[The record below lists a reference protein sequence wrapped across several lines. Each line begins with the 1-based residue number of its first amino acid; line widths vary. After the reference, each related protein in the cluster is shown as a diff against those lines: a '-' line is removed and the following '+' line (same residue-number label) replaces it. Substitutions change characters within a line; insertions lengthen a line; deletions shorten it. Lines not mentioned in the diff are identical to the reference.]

1 MILPATRGDGFH
13 KVKAK
18 PDVILPGG
26 ITYGK
31 SLNRWD
37 GRPNFPCSMYSP
49 LSLPLFFLFG
59 DSVFTKYYSMMSF
72 LCFIPRLQINDFLL
86 NKNEFA
92 YYKKLLK
99 NLLH

>member
-26 ITYGK
+26 IAYDK

-37 GRPNFPCSMYSP
+37 GRLHVFPSIS
-49 LSLPLFFLFG
+49 STFLF
-59 DSVFTKYYSMMSF
+59 
-72 LCFIPRLQINDFLL
+72 IR
-86 NKNEFA
+86 
-92 YYKKLLK
+92 
-99 NLLH
+99 